1 MASLPLFMV
10 NLKLNFDW
18 KIRFE
23 QKKKS
28 SKNATHTVKL
38 LLKKD
43 QRNASEKVAKA
54 YKSKRPI
61 TIILHI

>member
-1 MASLPLFMV
+1 MKKYRSKAYTSLL
-10 NLKLNFDW
+10 LEEI
-18 KIRFE
+18 IR
-23 QKKKS
+23 QNKKS

-43 QRNASEKVAKA
+43 QRNASEKVAEA

-61 TIILHI
+61 AIILHT

>member
-1 MASLPLFMV
+1 M
-10 NLKLNFDW
+10 
-18 KIRFE
+18 
-23 QKKKS
+23 
-28 SKNATHTVKL
+28 VKL

-61 TIILHI
+61 TIILHTYVYVVYVIYIIYVLFPLFNR